1 MLQSSAELPSEISPH
16 ILPVAER
23 PASWTSSQGD
33 ETEEVEHL
41 QMLDEGD
48 DDEEEEEDDEE
59 DDEDDDDDDDDDDE
73 DEDHDM
79 QDSDPDTT
87 DNFDQD
93 VEDHEEDDLETKMD
107 ELYHQLQVETKAKE
121 SAESLLEVYRSKDVG
136 NTGNNKLRN
145 QVEHE
150 LQATI
155 ERIVEINAQL
165 DYYKQRAFDPPSF
178 GFPSES
184 VLKESSQ
191 SFPVSTG
198 RSHSN
203 SFSTS
208 DFADN
213 EDDRQSIHSALGDIM
228 ASLRSLLDAP
238 SVRLEHLS
246 RLVNI
251 LKQNPHAHPGYPLHE
266 LVQCLRFCLA
276 STVRE
281 IRLNAFRCLRLL
293 SATGPLGPVLSVY
306 KIDLFIIRSL
316 MADHRLESE
325 RIEALKLVRCFI
337 TTKEG
342 MRQVSDGVLR
352 AVIAIAEQSDERLR
366 NACLETLG
374 EMAMADPKPVAR
386 CGGFRAILVALSD
399 NLQDLADA
407 LLKVF
412 LYMLESPETRCYVRQ
427 GLDSEMVMAVFTD
440 IYSLGP
446 SYLDRVK
453 ASGRIV
459 TSMVRSW
466 AGLIDLCA
474 NDKRAVRSLVQSIKL
489 PIQENRR
496 VLLDML
502 YEIFRIQT
510 PRWLKVFLDGKTV
523 KPTQEDLD
531 SYWSSNLQPLG
542 LVDHHQSVVLTVFID
557 AGLLESLIWLIV
569 ENGEQPKM
577 GDLDSKVLRK
587 ATLLVP
593 ELMQLAHKVL
603 PASKSI
609 HVQSLPLLFEVASN
623 FQDQVLRHI
632 ATSAFRFIDTLS
644 RTTTGTLP
652 ERPLDGW
659 GQRNLDRIKLRIG
672 TQMDEVNFRSL
683 LNDTQVLNTKDASKW
698 KWNSILEIIQG
709 PMLSPRRVD
718 EAVRGTKFTKRI
730 LAFYRPLNQRYSNQ
744 PSNEPNQMYTKIGCA
759 LFETL
764 ASTGE
769 GSKYLSQNK
778 ILRLIA
784 DGLAQLDP
792 MRGLPGSDPIFSRER
807 METTLTS
814 GYFEMLGTLCK
825 SRSGSRLLEKFKIF
839 NLYYR
844 LSELRSRDDI
854 VKKIITSM
862 DYSLDGHPRVI
873 LSKVMTSGYKH
884 IRLFATQHLGT
895 ILKNEKTDS
904 NDWAIQLLCTQL
916 CDPSTD
922 VSHMAVRTLDEACSC
937 RENLDTLIRLRPS
950 LDHLGEAGNPLMFR
964 FLSTSMGFQH
974 LSDMSYIEGEMDDWF
989 MFGNRQYMIN
999 TEVKLAKAMELQ
1011 RFNPFAEDGK
1021 FENEAEL
1028 QLANAKLV
1036 LSAHFYGELTRTEE
1050 GCELLR
1056 KKEHFSEY
1064 ARYIREHCA
1073 ESKDSAIIAELK
1085 SVLWAVGNIGSTVG
1099 GLPFLEEEALI
1110 KYIVG
1115 MAERSKVLSLKGTCF
1130 YVLGLLCK
1138 TTQGM
1143 EILEDYGWQGILH
1156 LDKTP
1161 RGLCLPR
1168 DLNKFLEMPKWN
1180 YYRET
1185 VPPLV
1190 LPLATEGNAIEKDIL
1205 KMTGELGNHILT
1217 NGASKSLAKI
1227 KQEHPAYFMSLN
1239 LYNAVLELLG
1249 YYHYRLPVRRF
1260 ILGLFDVK
1268 FEGAMWDKLDSD
1280 VPPYSITLPTYESQ
1294 ETAREVEVVVED
1306 ESVRPLI
1313 PSPVSFADIGSSPSR
1328 EQGRVEQNLDPSNRP
1343 GPLLSSD
1350 SSMSISQPPIPP
1362 PRPNPHAYE
1371 ILYTN
1376 KPYHKNFAKEAGL
1389 SPLPPRVRA
1398 ATPVLSDSDASSS
1411 SSSSDG
1417 SVHTAEDISVTASP
1431 APGSSRAKRVVVGF
1445 NPPPAPKPVPNFA
1458 AFVSSRPRRQYN
1470 TAILAAH
1477 SSSTLST
1484 PQTSNQSLTL
1494 PVIPQL
1500 GGTGVGNGTGN
1511 PPPTSSSTSVSDS
1524 RPALPDFSHLPQ
1536 THRRRPPLAPI
1547 FAMKTEGSTGGA
1559 LQDPALNSIQM
1570 VHPASRPSGEF
1581 TIRSVAAED
1590 DQDNDISLTTPLNL
1604 SPKPESGHMYDS
1616 SSGSARSMTAPRP
1629 VAPPSPH
1636 VARLVQFSEDAPMII
1651 PPIRQSSTPGIP
1663 VKPAESDVLS
1673 PTMLPPPPPLVPVS
1687 RIKNR
1692 RWSGDSEAREQSE
1705 PSLGITRRGF
1715 RQASNPVTMP
1725 SSGIDLSTLMP
1736 PPMMARNLSAIPPPS
1751 RSSPRIVQEQQF
1763 TTNGANVSFPP
1774 PPPPLLNVTNS
1785 FQRMS
1790 PLANLQPPAG
1800 PSPDSALTSFAPSS
1814 PLGLSLHPEDPSPG
1828 EGLGENGTP
1837 QIRSLPG
1844 SEEATKKP
1852 AIGLGLM

>member
-1 MLQSSAELPSEISPH
+1 MSAQSESAMLRSSAELPSEISPH
-16 ILPVAER
+16 ILPVAGV

-33 ETEEVEHL
+33 DDTDGVGQL
-41 QMLDEGD
+41 QMLDED
-48 DDEEEEEDDEE
+48 EDEEDEEDDE
-59 DDEDDDDDDDDDDE
+59 EDDDDDDDDDDE
-73 DEDHDM
+73 DEDADM

-87 DNFDQD
+87 DNFEQD
-93 VEDHEEDDLETKMD
+93 YDDGHEHDEDDLETKMD

-136 NTGNNKLRN
+136 NSGNNKLRN
-145 QVEHE
+145 QVENE
-150 LQATI
+150 LQATL
-155 ERIVEINAQL
+155 ERIAEINAQL

-178 GFPSES
+178 EFPSDNI
-184 VLKESSQ
+184 LKDSNQ

-208 DFADN
+208 DYADN
-213 EDDRQSIHSALGDIM
+213 ED
-228 ASLRSLLDAP
+228 
-238 SVRLEHLS
+238 V
-246 RLVNI
+246 
-251 LKQNPHAHPGYPLHE
+251 
-266 LVQCLRFCLA
+266 
-276 STVRE
+276 
-281 IRLNAFRCLRLL
+281 
-293 SATGPLGPVLSVY
+293 
-306 KIDLFIIRSL
+306 
-316 MADHRLESE
+316 
-325 RIEALKLVRCFI
+325 
-337 TTKEG
+337 
-342 MRQVSDGVLR
+342 
-352 AVIAIAEQSDERLR
+352 
-366 NACLETLG
+366 
-374 EMAMADPKPVAR
+374 MADPKPVAR

-399 NLQDLADA
+399 NLQDLSDA

-459 TSMVRSW
+459 ISMVRSW

-489 PIQENRR
+489 PIQENRK

-510 PRWLKVFLDGKTV
+510 PRWLKAFLDGKTV
-523 KPTQEDLD
+523 KPTQDELD
-531 SYWSSNLQPLG
+531 SYWDANLQPLG

-557 AGLLESLIWLIV
+557 SGLLESLIWLIV
-569 ENGEQPKM
+569 ENGKVQES
-577 GDLDSKVLRK
+577 GNLDLKVLRK
-587 ATLLVP
+587 ATLLIP
-593 ELMQLAHKVL
+593 ELMQLSHKVL

-632 ATSAFRFIDTLS
+632 ATNAFRFIDTLS

-652 ERPLDGW
+652 ERTHEGW
-659 GQRNLDRIKLRIG
+659 GQRNIDRIKFKIG

-683 LNDTQVLNTKDASKW
+683 LNETQVLSTKDASKW

-709 PMLSPRRVD
+709 PMLNPRRLD
-718 EAVRGTKFTKRI
+718 EATRGTKFTKRI
-730 LAFYRPLNQRYSNQ
+730 LAFYRPLNQRYSNL
-744 PSNEPNQMYTKIGCA
+744 PSTESHHMYTKIGCA
-759 LFETL
+759 LFDTL
-764 ASTGE
+764 ANTSE
-769 GSKYLSQNK
+769 GAKYLSQNK

-792 MRGLPGSDPIFSRER
+792 MRGLPGSDPVFSREK

-814 GYFEMLGTLCK
+814 GYFEMLGALCK
-825 SRSGSRLLEKFKIF
+825 SRSGSKILEKFKIF

-862 DYSLDGHPRVI
+862 DYSVDGHPRVI

-884 IRLFATQHLGT
+884 IRLFATQHLGN
-895 ILKNEKTDS
+895 ILKSEKTDS

-922 VSHMAVRTLDEACSC
+922 VSHMAVRILDEACSY

-999 TEVKLAKAMELQ
+999 TEVKLAKVMELQ
-1011 RFNPFAEDGK
+1011 RFNPFSEDGK
-1021 FENEAEL
+1021 YENEAEV

-1056 KKEHFSEY
+1056 KKGYFSDY

-1115 MAERSKVLSLKGTCF
+1115 IAERSKTLSLKGTCF

-1168 DLNKFLEMPKWN
+1168 DLSKFLELPKWS
-1180 YYRET
+1180 YYKEN

-1190 LPLATEGNAIEKDIL
+1190 LPLAVEGNVVEKEIL
-1205 KMTGELGNHILT
+1205 KMAGELGNHILT
-1217 NGASKSLAKI
+1217 NGASKSLARI
-1227 KQEHPAYFMSLN
+1227 KQEHPTYFTSLPV
-1239 LYNAVLELLG
+1239 YSAVLDLLG
-1249 YYHYRLPVRRF
+1249 YYHFRLPVRRF
-1260 ILGLFDVK
+1260 ILGLFDIK
-1268 FEGAMWDKLDSD
+1268 FEGTVWDRLDNLD
-1280 VPPYSITLPTYESQ
+1280 VPLYSATTPVIENPKFNQAESEEETMRILTPPLAALVGGFPTP
-1294 ETAREVEVVVED
+1294 ETERKIEEQD
-1306 ESVRPLI
+1306 FGT
-1313 PSPVSFADIGSSPSR
+1313 PSP
-1328 EQGRVEQNLDPSNRP
+1328 P

-1350 SSMSISQPPIPP
+1350 SSMSISRPPIPP

-1389 SPLPPRVRA
+1389 TPLPPRVRA
-1398 ATPVLSDSDASSS
+1398 ATPIPYGSDAFSSAG
-1411 SSSSDG
+1411 SSSDTG
-1417 SVHTAEDISVTASP
+1417 SAHTADEISPTASP
-1431 APGSSRAKRVVVGF
+1431 QLGLIRPKKVVIGF
-1445 NPPPAPKPVPNFA
+1445 NPPPPPKPVPNFA
-1458 AFVSSRPRRQYN
+1458 AFMSSRPRRQYN
-1470 TAILAAH
+1470 PAILAAR
-1477 SSSTLST
+1477 SSASRDVT
-1484 PQTSNQSLTL
+1484 PPPRNTTMSP
-1494 PVIPQL
+1494 PVPQL
-1500 GGTGVGNGTGN
+1500 GGSESNSGNDGSGVF
-1511 PPPTSSSTSVSDS
+1511 PIAPASES

-1536 THRRRPPLAPI
+1536 THRRRPPLASV
-1547 FAMKTEGSTGGA
+1547 FAMRNEGSSGGA
-1559 LQDPALNSIQM
+1559 FAGPSNG
-1570 VHPASRPSGEF
+1570 HPLLTSPTKSKPPSEF
-1581 TIRSVAAED
+1581 TSLSAAAEEDAD
-1590 DQDNDISLTTPLNL
+1590 DDVSLATPLNL
-1604 SPKPESGHMYDS
+1604 SPKTEGGYPYDS
-1616 SSGSARSMTAPRP
+1616 SLGSTRSLTAPQP

-1636 VARLVQFSEDAPMII
+1636 VARLVQFSEDAPLII
-1651 PPIRQSSTPGIP
+1651 PPIRQSNTPGIP
-1663 VKPAESDVLS
+1663 EKSTTLRSGTSS
-1673 PTMLPPPPPLVPVS
+1673 PTLLPPPPPLVPV
-1687 RIKNR
+1687 IKTKGR
-1692 RWSGDSEAREQSE
+1692 RWSGGSDLEPRGHLGGIIPATSRRNTRLQSN
-1705 PSLGITRRGF
+1705 PISMTAAMRSGFLSHLAPPTPVMAKATSAHSLGPR
-1715 RQASNPVTMP
+1715 P
-1725 SSGIDLSTLMP
+1725 
-1736 PPMMARNLSAIPPPS
+1736 PPPS
-1751 RSSPRIVQEQQF
+1751 SSSPSPRLSQDQQSGSGNA
-1763 TTNGANVSFPP
+1763 TAVLFPP
-1774 PPPPLLNVTNS
+1774 PPPPLLNVANS

-1790 PLANLQPPAG
+1790 PLHGVQPP
-1800 PSPDSALTSFAPSS
+1800 PAPSS
-1814 PLGLSLHPEDPSPG
+1814 SVSSFALSSPIGLSPRPDESHPSPV
-1828 EGLGENGTP
+1828 LGQHSEVFPTSAGFGSRETIPEEEEDRTREDRHGVSDISDGGATGTE
-1837 QIRSLPG
+1837 SGAL
-1844 SEEATKKP
+1844 KP
-1852 AIGLGLM
+1852 SSIGLGLI